1 MTARGNGA
9 APGDPQFICTACGN
23 LYSLGE
29 PRWCCGCGGL
39 LDIFPS
45 PRFDRGG
52 IDPSLPGISRYSP
65 FLSLPHPPSRGPRAS
80 ERNGA
85 ADSLP
90 LLTLGEGRTPLL
102 PYSSPRLPS
111 SACLFALH
119 DHLNPSGS
127 FKDRGAA
134 TLLSAVSRYGLEEI
148 VEDSSGN
155 AGAAVAA
162 YAAAAGVGAKIFVP
176 EKTGRGKIAQ
186 IEAYGAEVVKV
197 PGSREDTAEAALKA
211 AESSYYASHSWNPF
225 FFQGTKTAAY
235 EISEGLGWKSPDAL
249 VLPCGNG
256 TLLLG
261 TYLGWRELLE
271 AGIVSRLPRLIAV
284 QSAGCAPVFDS
295 WRETAPAALGAPP
308 EHGSADWAP
317 AGEKPAAGRSA
328 GGGADGTPPGYG
340 FTPGAQPA
348 GGTGKPAAEGI
359 QVAAPVRLR
368 QILEALT
375 ETGGSVYTVT
385 DEEVQA
391 SCTEAWRK
399 GVYIEPTAAAAI
411 AGCKKYLDISG
422 NNNELIATVFTGHG
436 LKLQAAP

>member
-23 LYSLGE
+23 RYSLGE
-29 PRWCCGCGGL
+29 PRWRCGCGDL
-39 LDIFPS
+39 LDISSS
-45 PRFDRGG
+45 PRFDRRR
-52 IDPSLPGISRYSP
+52 IDPSAPGISRYSP
-65 FLSLPHPPSRGPRAS
+65 FLSLPRTRGPEAS

-85 ADSLP
+85 RDSLP

-102 PYSSPRLPS
+102 PYSPPWLPPS
-111 SACLFALH
+111 VSLSALH

-134 TLLSAVSRYGLEEI
+134 TLLSAVRRYGLEEI

-176 EKTGRGKIAQ
+176 EKTGRGKITQ

-235 EISEGLGWKSPDAL
+235 EISEGLGWRSPDAL

-261 TYLGWRELLE
+261 AYLGWRELRA

-295 WRETAPAALGAPP
+295 WRETAPA
-308 EHGSADWAP
+308 
-317 AGEKPAAGRSA
+317 GEKPAAGRSA

-340 FTPGAQPA
+340 STPGAQPG

-368 QILEALT
+368 QILEAVT

-385 DEEVQA
+385 DEEVRA